1 MRLHEMY
8 GERTMMTKKDYIDVA
23 RTVAK
28 ASGDKFSIAPM
39 ATRDK
44 LIDDLAD
51 MMAADNPRFDKDRF
65 ISECGA

>member
-1 MRLHEMY
+1 
-8 GERTMMTKKDYIDVA
+8 MMTRQDYINIA
-23 RTVAK
+23 KAVAK
-28 ASGDKFSIAPM
+28 ASGDKFSVAPM

-51 MMAADNPRFDKDRF
+51 MAAADNLKFDRERF